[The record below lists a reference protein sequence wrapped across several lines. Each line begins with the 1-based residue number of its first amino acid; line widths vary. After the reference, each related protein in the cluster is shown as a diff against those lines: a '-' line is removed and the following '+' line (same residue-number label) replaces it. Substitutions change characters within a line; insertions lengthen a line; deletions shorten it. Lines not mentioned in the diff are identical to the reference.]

1 MEKKTKVVLNP
12 KQILLLAA
20 LGFAQCMIFLL
31 PYMQYTFY
39 KPMMS
44 ALHCTNAQLGF
55 LITIYGVFEVCS
67 FLPGGWIADKF
78 PIRKIITLS
87 LVLVALSCFVAAIFV
102 NYIVYIAIWIFV
114 GIVANLIFWSATMKA
129 VRLIGKPEQQGKA
142 YGVFYLVNSG
152 LSYLLPGVALAMLA
166 AIGAATLLG
175 FQSVLVLFGA
185 LAVLAA
191 IIIWVTLGSQTIAAQ
206 VTSQEEKVS
215 IKEMLKVLKRKEVWM
230 IAIIAFCC
238 YSLSSL
244 VTYFVPYFTD
254 VMKISVASAGAIYVI
269 TGPFAAFFGLITGT
283 ISDFFHSTIKVIVG
297 VMVIV
302 LAVLCLLL
310 VFTGKLP
317 FASAVAIDCTLT
329 LAIGGCYQ
337 IMFSMVE
344 ETGMD
349 RKVAGSCIGV
359 ASIIAY
365 LPDIFLYTMFGNW
378 LDKFGNSGYSMIFKY
393 GIAVSSVAII
403 GGIILLASIRSAKK
417 KKALLEAKTVKA

>member
-1 MEKKTKVVLNP
+1 MEKKTKVVLSP
-12 KQILLLAA
+12 KQVLLLAA

-39 KPMMS
+39 KPMMA
-44 ALHCTNAQLGF
+44 ALRCSNAQLG
-55 LITIYGVFEVCS
+55 LLLTIYGIVEVCS

-78 PIRKIITLS
+78 PIKKIITVS
-87 LVLVALSCFVAAIFV
+87 LVLVALACLAAAIFV
-102 NYIVYIAIWIFV
+102 NYIVYIGIWIFV
-114 GIVANLIFWSATMKA
+114 GIVANLIFWAATMKA
-129 VRLIGKPEQQGKA
+129 VRLIGRPEQQGKA

-152 LSYLLPGVALAMLA
+152 LSYILPGIALAILA

-175 FQSVLVLFGA
+175 FQSVLILFGA
-185 LAVLAA
+185 LSVLSA
-191 IIIWVTLGSQTIAAQ
+191 IVIWVTLGSQKIAAQ

-238 YSLSSL
+238 YSLNSL

-254 VMKISVASAGAIYVI
+254 VMKISVAGAGAIYVI

-283 ISDFFHSTIKVIVG
+283 VSDFLHSTIKVIVG
-297 VMVIV
+297 VMAII
-302 LAVLCLLL
+302 LAVLCLML

-317 FASAVAIDCTLT
+317 FVSAVAIDCVLT

-365 LPDIFLYTMFGNW
+365 LPDVFLYTMFGNW
-378 LDKFGNSGYSMIFKY
+378 LDKYGNGGYSMIFKY
-393 GIAVSSVAII
+393 GIGVSLIAFI
-403 GGIILLASIRSAKK
+403 GGIILLISIKSNKK
-417 KKALLEAKTVKA
+417 KKALLEVETVQV